1 MAKKLTYKFGA
12 DLTEL
17 EKGILKVERK
27 LQNMARKVEKVG
39 MTMTKA
45 FTIPLAAIG
54 TLATKAGLDVEK
66 SLAAIARG
74 TGATGKALKG
84 LEGDWKRLAGA
95 VSQSFEVSAKVIAD
109 YNTRLGLTGSSLN
122 KISKQALDASRMLGE
137 DINVVVTESAKSMRD
152 WGVATGDMAE
162 HMDKMFVAAQS
173 TGISMGTLGTSMA
186 KYGSALRAMGF
197 TTTQTIATLAEFEKQ
212 GQNTEL
218 IMGSLRIALGKMAQ
232 AGIKDAGKAFRDM
245 VKEIKDAKSPTE
257 ATKKAIDLFGSRAGP
272 AMAMAIREGRFEIDE
287 LVKALE
293 KSKDAIEKASDATKT
308 FGERW
313 KEVKNKVSLA
323 IAPIGSEILKI
334 AEDWLPAVE
343 RGIKSLGE
351 TIEGMSDTSKKSMVI
366 LAGVFGIGG
375 PFLIGLAAVSSAV
388 IKLGA
393 MFAALAASPAFL
405 TVMGVAATVGAGVAV
420 GKSIYKK
427 THPNGKALGE
437 EAVRKMKIQEILNHK
452 PSIPGKIAPPL
463 TGQLGTGENELD
475 KLAKA
480 GKKAKAGKSDT
491 EILVTNIANQIKY
504 MNANADEF
512 LPILD
517 QWKAKLKPMSEDWM
531 KTVDLITDITEDGE
545 NKRVE
550 NFKKAQEEIENAQR
564 GTDAYFSNLGWQN
577 NQGLLSDGD
586 YLATLKKSL
595 SDAADE
601 LERLGFS
608 ANDVSNWTPKM
619 ISDFEQIQ
627 SIVGEG
633 ATKAMTSL
641 RNEFEHGK
649 ISQAEYQTALEKMA
663 VTFATIPQVVKAV
676 NLELETLHINT
687 MNKFPTIMS
696 QVKASWD
703 EMEMSMAMVPTSL
716 GNAFESAIRGS
727 ESLGDALK
735 GLLQDLGAVI
745 LKAMFMKA
753 IFGGGLGGLFGG
765 GGVTEIANFTRNAKG
780 NVFGV
785 DGILPFAKGGIVNAP
800 TIFPF
805 ANGTGLMGEAG
816 PEAIMPLKRG
826 ADGKLGVEGG
836 GGGGTN
842 ITMNINAID
851 SQSFVQMMRTNRAVV
866 ESLVIENIYRNG
878 SVRKAIQQGV

>member
-1 MAKKLTYKFGA
+1 
-12 DLTEL
+12 
-17 EKGILKVERK
+17 
-27 LQNMARKVEKVG
+27 
-39 MTMTKA
+39 
-45 FTIPLAAIG
+45 
-54 TLATKAGLDVEK
+54 
-66 SLAAIARG
+66 
-74 TGATGKALKG
+74 
-84 LEGDWKRLAGA
+84 
-95 VSQSFEVSAKVIAD
+95 
-109 YNTRLGLTGSSLN
+109 
-122 KISKQALDASRMLGE
+122 
-137 DINVVVTESAKSMRD
+137 MR
-152 WGVATGDMAE
+152 
-162 HMDKMFVAAQS
+162 
-173 TGISMGTLGTSMA
+173 
-186 KYGSALRAMGF
+186 
-197 TTTQTIATLAEFEKQ
+197 
-212 GQNTEL
+212 
-218 IMGSLRIALGKMAQ
+218 
-232 AGIKDAGKAFRDM
+232 
-245 VKEIKDAKSPTE
+245 
-257 ATKKAIDLFGSRAGP
+257 
-272 AMAMAIREGRFEIDE
+272 
-287 LVKALE
+287 
-293 KSKDAIEKASDATKT
+293 
-308 FGERW
+308 
-313 KEVKNKVSLA
+313 
-323 IAPIGSEILKI
+323 
-334 AEDWLPAVE
+334 
-343 RGIKSLGE
+343 
-351 TIEGMSDTSKKSMVI
+351 
-366 LAGVFGIGG
+366 
-375 PFLIGLAAVSSAV
+375 
-388 IKLGA
+388 
-393 MFAALAASPAFL
+393 
-405 TVMGVAATVGAGVAV
+405 
-420 GKSIYKK
+420 
-427 THPNGKALGE
+427 
-437 EAVRKMKIQEILNHK
+437 
-452 PSIPGKIAPPL
+452 
-463 TGQLGTGENELD
+463 
-475 KLAKA
+475 
-480 GKKAKAGKSDT
+480 
-491 EILVTNIANQIKY
+491 
-504 MNANADEF
+504 
-512 LPILD
+512 
-517 QWKAKLKPMSEDWM
+517 
-531 KTVDLITDITEDGE
+531 
-545 NKRVE
+545 
-550 NFKKAQEEIENAQR
+550 
-564 GTDAYFSNLGWQN
+564 WQN